1 MLQWPTH
8 LVNHWK
14 QSRPVSFMPSRLTST
29 GGFISLPLLVIRLAF
44 NMNMAFSYWVLHRK
58 TACRMWFCQT
68 VTMLSLQKT
77 KLCTYLIYLAC
88 NSITMLSYLF
98 NSEASKSSL
107 PISYSCKQK
116 WENKFADCIH
126 VRALSEHFSLWHRSP
141 SRQHMW
147 KSTHSDSQAPVCNY
161 YDDRRFNKQSFSISY
176 SHKIHYY
183 LRKQTALYAGYVHPG
198 SWLLWNPP

>member
-1 MLQWPTH
+1 MLQWATR

-14 QSRPVSFMPSRLTST
+14 QSRPVSVMPSRLTST

-44 NMNMAFSYWVLHRK
+44 NMNMAFSYRVLHRK

-116 WENKFADCIH
+116 WENKFANCIH
-126 VRALSEHFSLWHRSP
+126 VRAPSEHFSLWHRSP

-147 KSTHSDSQAPVCNY
+147 E
-161 YDDRRFNKQSFSISY
+161 SY
-176 SHKIHYY
+176 GGW
-183 LRKQTALYAGYVHPG
+183 LRPSVD
-198 SWLLWNPP
+198 